1 MRRQCGRYLNIARLI
16 STLFMI
22 IPTVILF
29 LFADEI
35 LISFF
40 KQNAYVSEYA
50 IQYCIICMPGVWAMT
65 QFDATKRFLCA
76 QQYGF
81 MPMMTQVIT
90 AIIQIITCY
99 IFIIQFQW
107 GIIGAAIAT
116 NVAYFFNMIILDF
129 WCAFHSE
136 DHFKNMWLGWA
147 RSSMEGLGSF
157 LEIGISS
164 GIIECFHLYVI

>member
-1 MRRQCGRYLNIARLI
+1 
-16 STLFMI
+16 
-22 IPTVILF
+22 
-29 LFADEI
+29 
-35 LISFF
+35 
-40 KQNAYVSEYA
+40 
-50 IQYCIICMPGVWAMT
+50 
-65 QFDATKRFLCA
+65 
-76 QQYGF
+76 
-81 MPMMTQVIT
+81 MPMMTQIIT

-116 NVAYFFNMIILDF
+116 NVAYIFNMIILDF

-157 LEIGISS
+157 LEYGISS
-164 GIIECFHLYVI
+164 AMIECFHLYVIQLLAFLAAYQNSQSDFATQVVIMNMYSFVHMIP